1 MERYRNVDGDSGV
14 SAYEVGADFIRIQF
28 STGATY
34 LYTDDSAGAANI
46 EQMKILAREG
56 NGLNS
61 FINTRV
67 RKLYARKER

>member
-1 MERYRNVDGDSGV
+1 MERYRDIDGDSGV
-14 SAYEVGADFIRIQF
+14 SAYEIGVDFIRVQF
-28 STGATY
+28 STGAIY
-34 LYTDDSAGAANI
+34 LYTNSSAGSANI
-46 EQMKILAREG
+46 EQMKILAAKG